1 MLFDP
6 FSWTPY
12 PLIDQVVQGGYSMS
26 VTGLLRRAGD
36 QNIVYILEEVSLLEM

>member
-1 MLFDP
+1 MTLFIGHLIL
-6 FSWTPY
+6 F
-12 PLIDQVVQGGYSMS
+12 IDQVVQDRHSMS